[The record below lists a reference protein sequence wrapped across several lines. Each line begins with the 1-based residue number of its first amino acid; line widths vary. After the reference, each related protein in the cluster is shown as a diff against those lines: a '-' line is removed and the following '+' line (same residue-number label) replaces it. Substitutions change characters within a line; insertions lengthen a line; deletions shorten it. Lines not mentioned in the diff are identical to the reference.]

1 MSAGNAPRADLTRRN
16 RNIMMWL
23 TGMVAGMTGLAFAS
37 VPLYDLFC
45 RVTGFGGT
53 PMRAEESYSAAGAR
67 DLTVTFNAD
76 LAAGMPWRF
85 FPSDHSMEVRTGIT
99 YTATYV
105 AENPTSQTVTGSS
118 TFNVSPD
125 ILGQYFVK
133 VQCFCFERQE
143 LKPGERVEM
152 PVVFY
157 LDPKLEED
165 PYLKKVGEVTLSYT
179 FFQVE
184 NDPATESSA
193 ASESGEQ
200 AGLSRP
206 PSAAPSALAGQG
218 SGG

>member
-1 MSAGNAPRADLTRRN
+1 MAATPESSRNLGQRN
-16 RNIMMWL
+16 RNVMMWL
-23 TGMVAGMTGLAFAS
+23 VGLVAGMTGLAFAS

-53 PMRAEESYSAAGAR
+53 PMRAEEASVAIGTR

-85 FPSDHSMEVRTGIT
+85 FPTENKMTVRTGVT

-105 AENPTSQTVTGSS
+105 AENPTGETVTGSS

-125 ILGQYFVK
+125 IFGKYFVK

-157 LDPKLEED
+157 LDPQLEED
-165 PYLKKVGEVTLSYT
+165 PYLGKIGEVTLSYT
-179 FFQVE
+179 FFRVE
-184 NDPATESSA
+184 NDPVSLGAVAPDLVPEATVPA
-193 ASESGEQ
+193 Q
-200 AGLSRP
+200 AGQN
-206 PSAAPSALAGQG
+206 GG
-218 SGG
+218 S